1 MKVVLITG
9 ASSGIGESIGVF
21 LAKKGFKV
29 YGTSRSPKT
38 ATDEIHFVQMDVT
51 NQESVDKA
59 VQEVINDAGKIDV
72 LINNAGLGALGSV
85 EEIDLKE
92 VEAVFDTNVYGIL
105 RTSRAVL
112 PHMRKQ
118 NSGLI
123 INTSSIGGQVGLPFR
138 GTYSASKFAVEGFSE
153 ALSME
158 VKPFGIKVVIAQP
171 GDFKTNISQSRR
183 VTEPVEGSVYASG
196 FNTTVQFVNEE
207 MEHANEPIM
216 MAKEVYK
223 IIQSNAPKLRYRIG
237 KPMQKITPKIK
248 GILPSRFFEKLIMNH
263 YKLK

>member
-92 VEAVFDTNVYGIL
+92 VEAV
-105 RTSRAVL
+105 
-112 PHMRKQ
+112 
-118 NSGLI
+118 LI
-123 INTSSIGGQVGLPFR
+123 PM
-138 GTYSASKFAVEGFSE
+138 Y
-153 ALSME
+153 
-158 VKPFGIKVVIAQP
+158 
-171 GDFKTNISQSRR
+171 
-183 VTEPVEGSVYASG
+183 
-196 FNTTVQFVNEE
+196 TVF
-207 MEHANEPIM
+207 
-216 MAKEVYK
+216 
-223 IIQSNAPKLRYRIG
+223 
-237 KPMQKITPKIK
+237 
-248 GILPSRFFEKLIMNH
+248 
-263 YKLK
+263 